1 MPFEMIAFFRLA
13 LICQN
18 RAGRLLAVL
27 VPNRRARDSKKPG
40 AAELPLGYSDLGH
53 VSRPNTGDWLRVQQL
68 AAAVRWHPRRVPSDC
83 RSSAGLG
90 GPRSRPA
97 HALVQVTSLCRLRS
111 LRFFRLAS
119 FRQNRAG
126 GHLSNEAPWLGPFA
140 ILDLLP
146 WLPSGNRQQDA
157 RTAPAYIVTAATA
170 HE

>member
-83 RSSAGLG
+83 RSSA
-90 GPRSRPA
+90 
-97 HALVQVTSLCRLRS
+97 
-111 LRFFRLAS
+111 S

-157 RTAPAYIVTAATA
+157 RTAPAYIVTAARA